1 MELNGNFKEQTLNSE
16 KESECFE
23 YIVRA
28 QLVPSASRTDVHFAK
43 DSIFGDCFVKGPYLK
58 DNSIRHHGKF
68 YLWKKQNDIL
78 IADYYFVR
86 LFPDVFPGGTPL
98 GCRNKCDR
106 NKKYTFMITKSLLER
121 EDKDWPKTRIHSSK
135 LWPDTKILETDKTWV
150 PEKMWDSS
158 KDSVKFDFVVAMIYR
173 AMIGAVDLADKNFV
187 LKGDRL
193 YSIDEDN
200 EDIEFVKLFHD
211 KSAWKRYGYKKFEM
225 IWDYMGLNFDRFHD
239 FIKNWSPLIVNKIDL
254 TKPIKNY
261 FDELKEIRVSG
272 WENHKKEICM
282 KESLA
287 AKADGDGEAK
297 TLTIGHRG
305 TKSKHGHDHDV
316 LISAIHKYIRRGETK
331 KLVYVFSQFMGY
343 MEAEETTQR
352 KAKIT
357 NFANRLVIS
366 SVEDT
371 STAFHLFEDVA
382 RVYFYIKSFNTDLKT
397 KTPGRIWNDEEKKN
411 AAKIFADICIKI
423 CKSKRARIPS
433 GMSNAS
439 YLLDTDNQNI
449 KTDFMKIAKELKGK
463 NYEEEFKKSFE
474 KKSMECVILYKKLY
488 DDGNKCVLG
497 KPFIKSMCE
506 KLKLN
511 YMIWEKVFFESV
523 KDKKEEFMIGA
534 VLLFKYLFGDDTE
547 LIKIDQKEMNEMIS
561 VFLSDESQNLDEYV
575 FDKHTS
581 KGAKNGAGMEKFV
594 KEGSVVTNHSEK
606 EIALE
611 LRRCYEEV
619 RLLRE

>member
-1 MELNGNFKEQTLNSE
+1 MSEIELNGKIVNYALKSE

-28 QLVPSASRTDVHFAK
+28 QLVPTDFRTDVHFAK
-43 DSIFGDCFVKGPYLK
+43 DSIFGDCFVKGPYLR
-58 DNSIRHHGKF
+58 DNSIKHHGKF
-68 YLWKKQNDIL
+68 YLWKKQNNIL

-135 LWPDTKILETDKTWV
+135 LWSDTKILETDKTWV
-150 PEKMWDSS
+150 PEKMWDNSS
-158 KDSVKFDFVVAMIYR
+158 HLLKMDFIISMIYR

-200 EDIEFVKLFHD
+200 ENIQFVKLFHD

-225 IWDYMGLNFDRFHD
+225 IWDYMGSNFIRIYNFV
-239 FIKNWSPLIVNKIDL
+239 KNWTPLIVEDDL
-254 TKPIKNY
+254 TISIKNY
-261 FDELKEIRVSG
+261 FDELKELHDSG
-272 WENHKKEICM
+272 WVKWDNHKKEIIG
-282 KESLA
+282 KNET
-287 AKADGDGEAK
+287 K

-305 TKSKHGHDHDV
+305 TTSKHGHDHDV

-343 MEAEETTQR
+343 MEAEESTQR

-382 RVYFYIKSFNTDLKT
+382 RVYLYIKSFNTEAKT
-397 KTPGRIWNDEEKKN
+397 KTPGRIWDDEEKKN

-439 YLLDTDNQNI
+439 YLLDTNIQNI

-488 DDGNKCVLG
+488 DDGNKCVSG

-534 VLLFKYLFGDDTE
+534 VLLFKYLFGDDSE